1 MAKASKK
8 RAKKKSA
15 KKKSAGKRRK
25 SSRKG
30 KSAPKK
36 SSRKTV
42 KRKPARKAP
51 AKKTPPPNPEP
62 AWPVLF
68 ATIAAIVTGLAAA
81 WVLSDFSMA
90 ANAAAFTS
98 SLAQAGGAVSAAA
111 YACDVLA
118 VQTADIPIAQTWLV
132 LAHPGLVPTLH

>member
-8 RAKKKSA
+8 RAKKSA

-36 SSRKTV
+36 SSRKSV
-42 KRKPARKAP
+42 KRRPAKKAP
-51 AKKTPPPNPEP
+51 AKKAPPKTPEP

-68 ATIAAIVTGLAAA
+68 ATILAIVTGLAAA
-81 WVLSDFSMA
+81 WVLADFSMA
-90 ANAAAFTS
+90 ANAAAFS
-98 SLAQAGGAVSAAA
+98 SGVAQAMSAVA
-111 YACDVLA
+111 YACDVQA
-118 VQTADIPIAQTWLV
+118 VQTADMPIAETWLA
-132 LAHPGLVPTLH
+132 LAHPGLVPTLR

>member
-8 RAKKKSA
+8 RAKKSA
-15 KKKSAGKRRK
+15 KKKSVAKRRK

-36 SSRKTV
+36 SRRKSV

-51 AKKTPPPNPEP
+51 AKKAPEANPEP

-68 ATIAAIVTGLAAA
+68 ATIAAIVAGLAAA

-90 ANAAAFTS
+90 ANAAALS
-98 SLAQAGGAVSAAA
+98 PSLTQAGDAMSAVVH
-111 YACDVLA
+111 ACDLQA
-118 VQTADIPIAQTWLV
+118 VQTADRPIADTWLA
-132 LAHPGLVPTLH
+132 LAHPGLVPTLR

>member
-8 RAKKKSA
+8 RAKKSA
-15 KKKSAGKRRK
+15 KKKSVAKRRK

-36 SSRKTV
+36 SRRKSV
-42 KRKPARKAP
+42 KRKPARRAP
-51 AKKTPPPNPEP
+51 AKKAPATNPEP

-68 ATIAAIVTGLAAA
+68 ATLVAIVSGLAAA

-90 ANAAAFTS
+90 ANAAAFSS

-111 YACDVLA
+111 YGCDVLA
-118 VQTADIPIAQTWLV
+118 VQTADIPVAETWLA
-132 LAHPGLVPTLH
+132 LAHPGLVPTLR